1 MLGEKTFLRM
11 SMISMPGATR
21 MERDMDIGLS
31 NWRTTNGYDN
41 SA

>member
-1 MLGEKTFLRM
+1 VLGEKTLLRM
-11 SMISMPGATR
+11 SMISMSVATR